1 MKINNRLVDGLV
13 IFECALG
20 KEGGDKMAKSILDYQ
35 KSSEKLINILKVNK
49 KVLAIFAFG
58 SIISGDL
65 WEESDIDLFVVYEDV
80 FEEVRDIYSE
90 ILDIPVHMKVLNKE
104 KFLASYESDGNKGLI
119 RNLLISSKIIFSRD
133 DEIESIFNKA
143 KYSLDKY
150 REIWNLVYL
159 GDAIKD
165 IRVTKKYLQ
174 NDNTFTSYEVLI
186 RTLDNFAKL
195 YLNLNGY
202 TVSKDAVKMATNLNN
217 RFNAIVEKLFN
228 NKCTKESIQ
237 ETVDY
242 IENFLDENINEAS
255 KFLLDYLFE
264 KNMFLSSYEIKNSD
278 LFKEFNIKI
287 EDILKALYKR
297 KLVAKETKKLD
308 LPSNEKLISENVYS
322 YKIYN

>member
-1 MKINNRLVDGLV
+1 
-13 IFECALG
+13 
-20 KEGGDKMAKSILDYQ
+20 MAKSILDYQ
-35 KSSEKLINILKVNK
+35 KASEKLINTLKGNK

-65 WEESDIDLFVVYEDV
+65 WEESDIDLFVVYKDV

-90 ILDIPVHMKVLNKE
+90 ILGVPVHMKVLNKD
-104 KFLASYESDGNKGLI
+104 KFLESYESNGNKGLI
-119 RNLLISSKIIFSRD
+119 RNLLLSSKIIFSRD

-150 REIWNLVYL
+150 RETWNLVYL
-159 GDAIKD
+159 GNAIKD

-186 RTLDNFAKL
+186 RTLDSFAKL

-202 TVSKDAVKMATNLNN
+202 SVSKDSVKMATNLNN
-217 RFNAIVEKLFN
+217 KFNIIIENLFN

-255 KFLLDYLFE
+255 KSLLDYLFE

-278 LFKEFNIKI
+278 SFKEFNIKI
-287 EDILKALYKR
+287 EDILKELYKR
-297 KLVAKETKKLD
+297 KLVAKETKKLE
-308 LPSNEKLISENVYS
+308 LPCNEKLVSENVYS

>member
-1 MKINNRLVDGLV
+1 MS
-13 IFECALG
+13 
-20 KEGGDKMAKSILDYQ
+20 KSILDYQ

-65 WEESDIDLFVVYEDV
+65 WEESDIDLFVVYKDV

-90 ILDIPVHMKVLNKE
+90 ILDIPVHMKILKRE
-104 KFLASYESDGNKGLI
+104 KFLRLYESDGNKGLI
-119 RNLLISSKIIFSRD
+119 RNLLISSKMIFSRD
-133 DEIESIFNKA
+133 DEIESVFNKA

-150 REIWNLVYL
+150 RETWNLAYL

-174 NDNTFTSYEVLI
+174 NDSIFTAYEVLI
-186 RTLDNFAKL
+186 RALDSFAKL

-217 RFNAIVEKLFN
+217 RFNIIVENLFD
-228 NKCTKESIQ
+228 NKCTKQNIQ
-237 ETVDY
+237 SAVDY
-242 IENFLDENINEAS
+242 IEEFLDKNINDAS
-255 KFLLDYLFE
+255 KSLLDYLYE
-264 KNMFLSSYEIKNSD
+264 KNQFLSSYEIKNSEA
-278 LFKEFNIKI
+278 FKEFNIKI
-287 EDILKALYKR
+287 EDILKELYKR
-297 KLVAKETKKLD
+297 KLIVKDNKRLD
-308 LPSNEKLISENVYS
+308 LTCNEKLISENVYS